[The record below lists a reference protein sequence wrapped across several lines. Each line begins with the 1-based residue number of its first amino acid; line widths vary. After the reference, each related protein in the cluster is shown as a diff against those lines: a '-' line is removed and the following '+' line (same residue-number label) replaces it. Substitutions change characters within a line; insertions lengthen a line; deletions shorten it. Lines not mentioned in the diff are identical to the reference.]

1 MRIQAALFDLDG
13 TLVDSL
19 GDIADA
25 MNWALAAHGL
35 PAHPE
40 DAYRQFVG
48 EGVVKLVERAVP
60 AAHGAPLREAVL
72 GAYRDRYAER
82 LLERTRPFPGIP
94 ALLEALAQDGLL
106 LGVLSNKPDAPTQ
119 RLVAALFPGVP
130 FRAVYGER
138 AGVPR
143 KPDPTAALALA
154 AELGVAPAACAFVG
168 DTPVDMGCARR
179 AGMFALGVSWG
190 FRPEPLL
197 REAGADVVAHAAP
210 EVLAH
215 VRARGS
221 N

>member
-25 MNWALAAHGL
+25 MNWALGQHGL

-48 EGVVKLVERAVP
+48 EGVVKLVQRAVP
-60 AAHGAPLREAVL
+60 EAQVALRESVL
-72 GAYRDRYAER
+72 GAYRTRYAER
-82 LLERTRPFPGIP
+82 LLDRTRPFPGVT
-94 ALLEALAQDGLL
+94 ALLEALAEDGLA

-119 RLVAALFPGVP
+119 QLVRALFPHVP

-154 AELGVAPAACAFVG
+154 GELGVAPQACAFVG